1 MKKRK
6 KRYNSP
12 KTKPVNRKYKDR
24 LFRFAFQDKKDLL
37 ELYNAVNGT
46 NYQNKEELIITTLE
60 DVLFLGMKNDL
71 SFIIGADL
79 NLYEHQSTWSA
90 NMPLRGLLYF
100 ASLYQEYVEQNGYD
114 LYGSKKIILPF
125 PNYVVFYNGDQSTPD
140 QVELSLS
147 DAFEK
152 MGKENGWKMM
162 VPSVEC
168 RVKVLNINQGHNREL
183 MEKCRRLWEYSE
195 FIEQVKENLRA
206 GLEIRKAINMAIDEC
221 KEKGILAD
229 LLSRCRT
236 EVFRMLLTEYDEK
249 KTMDYIR
256 KEAQELGE
264 ERGRKIGE
272 AIGEER
278 GKKIGEIETTERLNK
293 LNALLI
299 SKGLYE
305 DLKKASE
312 DTDYQKELLKAYGI

>member
-6 KRYNSP
+6 KRYNSQN
-12 KTKPVNRKYKDR
+12 TQPVNRKYKDR

-37 ELYNAVNGT
+37 ELYNAMNGT
-46 NYQNKEELIITTLE
+46 DYQNTEELIITTLE

-114 LYGSKKIILPF
+114 LYGSKKIMLPF
-125 PNYVVFYNGDQSTPD
+125 PNYVVFYNGDQNAPD

-152 MGKENGWKMM
+152 MEKGNDHKMM

-195 FIEQVKENLRA
+195 FIEQVKANLRA
-206 GLEIRKAINMAIDEC
+206 GLEIRKAVNKAIDEC

-256 KEAQELGE
+256 KEAQEIGE
-264 ERGRKIGE
+264 SIGEKRGEKIGE
-272 AIGEER
+272 MRAM
-278 GKKIGEIETTERLNK
+278 ERLNK

-305 DLKKASE
+305 ELKRASE
-312 DTDYQKELLKAYGI
+312 DTEYQKELLKTYGI

>member
-6 KRYNSP
+6 KRYNSQN
-12 KTKPVNRKYKDR
+12 TQPVNRKYKDR

-37 ELYNAVNGT
+37 ELYNAMNGT
-46 NYQNKEELIITTLE
+46 DYQNTEELIITTLE

-114 LYGSKKIILPF
+114 LYGSKKIMLPF
-125 PNYVVFYNGDQSTPD
+125 PNYVVFYNGDQNAPD

-152 MGKENGWKMM
+152 MEKGNDHKMM

-195 FIEQVKENLRA
+195 FIEQVKANLRA
-206 GLEIRKAINMAIDEC
+206 GLDIRKAVNKAIDEC

-256 KEAQELGE
+256 KEAQEIGE
-264 ERGRKIGE
+264 SIGEKRGEKIGE
-272 AIGEER
+272 MRAM
-278 GKKIGEIETTERLNK
+278 ERLNK

-305 DLKKASE
+305 ELKRASE
-312 DTDYQKELLKAYGI
+312 DTEYQKELLKTYGI

>member
-6 KRYNSP
+6 KRYNSQN
-12 KTKPVNRKYKDR
+12 TQPVNRKYKDR

-37 ELYNAVNGT
+37 ELYNAMNGT
-46 NYQNKEELIITTLE
+46 DYQNTEELIITTLE

-114 LYGSKKIILPF
+114 LYGSKKIMLPF
-125 PNYVVFYNGDQSTPD
+125 PNYVVFYNGDQNAPD

-152 MGKENGWKMM
+152 MEKGNDHKMM

-195 FIEQVKENLRA
+195 FIEQVKANLRA
-206 GLEIRKAINMAIDEC
+206 GLDIRKAVNKAIDEC

-256 KEAQELGE
+256 KEAQEIGE
-264 ERGRKIGE
+264 KRGEKIGE
-272 AIGEER
+272 MRA
-278 GKKIGEIETTERLNK
+278 TERLNK

-305 DLKKASE
+305 ELKRASE
-312 DTDYQKELLKAYGI
+312 DTEYQKELLKTYGI

>member
-79 NLYEHQSTWSA
+79 NLYEH
-90 NMPLRGLLYF
+90 
-100 ASLYQEYVEQNGYD
+100 
-114 LYGSKKIILPF
+114 
-125 PNYVVFYNGDQSTPD
+125 QSTPD

-256 KEAQELGE
+256 KEAQE
-264 ERGRKIGE
+264 IGE